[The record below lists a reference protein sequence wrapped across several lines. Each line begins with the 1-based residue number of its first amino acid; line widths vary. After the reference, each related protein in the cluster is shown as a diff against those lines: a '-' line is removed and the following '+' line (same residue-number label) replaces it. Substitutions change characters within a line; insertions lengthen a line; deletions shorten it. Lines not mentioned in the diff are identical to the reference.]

1 MYVNIYTLYLAR
13 LLFIQIE
20 MKKDNFSVR
29 HRSNGIDRM
38 IAGKMD
44 GLWAKK
50 KIHISSKM
58 CGLT

>member
-1 MYVNIYTLYLAR
+1 
-13 LLFIQIE
+13 

-38 IAGKMD
+38 IAGKID